1 MSANKI
7 VVTNAAAFVAAIAS
21 AATNDTT
28 CIEIQL
34 SANDDLILTA
44 PVVIPPD
51 LFANSAKRLIIEGN
65 GVTIRCIVGGFGINT
80 ALIGRNSNTDNTSC
94 SFVFRNINFDCIG
107 SQMYCLN
114 LQNATDVIIENC
126 KFNNCKRGLFLKNI
140 NTATV
145 NNCVVNNSTEYGF
158 YCDIS
163 NNIVYNNS
171 KVIGATS
178 SARATCI
185 GWSLNNIQT
194 VELNNSQIQGG
205 IYTGVE
211 YIITQTSV
219 YSNLKINNI
228 TINALAN
235 TGVKLVMN
243 SGFAQI
249 DGVYLTNLFAGY
261 VIDASSINLPIG
273 STLPHLYV
281 KNIPLL
287 SSNSTFKTVGG
298 VPANSPCNIPQ
309 PSNVVVWEFYE
320 VADGDNIWSAA
331 RWDDGY
337 VPYYRYAEFFS
348 ESKTILTNAMTINSK
363 PI

>member
-7 VVTNAAAFVAAIAS
+7 VVTNAAAFVAAIAA

-65 GVTIRCIVGGFGINT
+65 GVTIKCIVGGFGINT
-80 ALIGRNSNTDNTSC
+80 ALIGRSSNTDNTSC
-94 SFVFRNINFDCIG
+94 SFVFRNINFDCIS

-178 SARATCI
+178 SATCI
-185 GWSLNNIQT
+185 GWSLNNVQT

-205 IYTGVE
+205 IHIGVE
-211 YIITQTSV
+211 YIITDPIV
-219 YSNLKINNI
+219 YSNFKINNI
-228 TINALAN
+228 TITALVKYA
-235 TGVKLVMN
+235 GIKLVMN

-249 DGVYLTNLFAGY
+249 DGVYLTNFFAGY
-261 VIDASSINLPIG
+261 VIDASSINLPTG

-320 VADGDNIWSAA
+320 VTDGDNIWSAA